1 MVIFV
6 YFIFSKFISDFYY
19 MSRVRPKLIIFLFYI
34 VPELVDC
41 SKYLHWEEYP
51 DHDVLHDP
59 DMMTVIKCLEAQ
71 MHKMH
76 NFYKSKV
83 IEKF

>member
-1 MVIFV
+1 
-6 YFIFSKFISDFYY
+6 
-19 MSRVRPKLIIFLFYI
+19 MSRVKPKLKMFLFYI

-83 IEKF
+83 IENFLTPY